1 MRGKIKK
8 RILVVVAGMG
18 HNSQREIAGI
28 SAWAKES
35 GWSFD
40 VVEGSHFGSTPNF
53 AKWIDFWNPDGLVV
67 DPIYAHEALA
77 DEAASALPLVIWDAA
92 RAEGEMPRRSAS
104 VISDPEAIADA
115 AVGELLETGFPRFA
129 YVPAEGNPLWSQER
143 AEAFAKA
150 VAAFG
155 RPVSVFSPG
164 PGDVSDARRFRAGLS
179 KFLAARKKPCGVF
192 AANDPTAALVLNV
205 CTSLGLRVPQDIALL
220 GVDDSPE
227 YCERGEP
234 TLSSIRVDIEH
245 GGRVAAELLAS
256 LIGTKTPK
264 QSVNPSI
271 NQSNNPS
278 IKQSI
283 NPPPF
288 ARYGVERVVRRA
300 STRVLRVADA
310 RVSRALE
317 WIRLNA
323 CSPIDVD
330 DVVAVMGCSRRLADL
345 NFRKA
350 TGRSILDEI
359 HARRLDEVKSLLKRD
374 DIPIGEIPGRCGYV
388 QGPYLGILFKRV
400 TGRTMR
406 QWRQAWLRRHE

>member
-28 SAWAKES
+28 SAWARES
-35 GWSFD
+35 GWTID
-40 VVEGSHFGSTPNF
+40 VVEGSHFGSKPDF
-53 AKWIDFWNPDGLVV
+53 AKWIGFWNPDGLVV
-67 DPIYAHEALA
+67 DPSYAREALA
-77 DEAASALPLVIWDAA
+77 DKAASALPLVVWDAA
-92 RAEGEMPRRSAS
+92 RAEGELPRRSAR
-104 VISDPEAIADA
+104 VLSDPEAIADA
-115 AVGELLETGFPRFA
+115 AARELLETGFPRFA
-129 YVPAEGNPLWSQER
+129 FVPAEGNPLWSQER

-155 RPVSVFSPG
+155 RPVSVFSPA
-164 PGDVSDARRFRAGLS
+164 PDAGAWRFREA
-179 KFLAARKKPCGVF
+179 LARFISSRKRPCGIF

-205 CTSLGLRVPQDIALL
+205 CASLGLRVPQDIALL
-220 GVDDSPE
+220 GVDDTPE

-245 GGRVAAELLAS
+245 GGRVAAELLAG
-256 LIGTKTPK
+256 LISRGGISDGSRGGVSAATGL
-264 QSVNPSI
+264 VG
-271 NQSNNPS
+271 
-278 IKQSI
+278 
-283 NPPPF
+283 
-288 ARYGVERVVRRA
+288 RYGVERVVRRA

-323 CSPIDVD
+323 CTPIGAD
-330 DVVAVMGCSRRLADL
+330 DVVSVMGYPRRLADL
-345 NFRKA
+345 HFRKA

-359 HARRLDEVKSLLKRD
+359 HACRLEKAKSLLKRD
-374 DIPIGEIPGRCGYV
+374 DVPIREIPTHCGYDR
-388 QGPYLGILFKRV
+388 GPFLGILFKRV